1 MPFFHL
7 IIHFGCCSKH
17 WPITCLSFWWVHS
30 IPFFDVPYIICQS
43 FTDEQSSSFVVSMQ
57 QWVTLHIW
65 PPPHLVSIAPSTVW
79 GMRGLPFL
87 GVSLYLVLVVLK
99 KGVEECLLLREIKL
113 LTKMARSMNSK
124 ESSPNSFKI
133 LGIHPHLCPEIDLNQ
148 Y

>member
-1 MPFFHL
+1 MDAVPSNDLLLAYPFDEFIVSHFLMFHTL
-7 IIHFGCCSKH
+7 FS
-17 WPITCLSFWWVHS
+17 
-30 IPFFDVPYIICQS
+30 QS
-43 FTDEQSSSFVVSMQ
+43 FTDEQSSSFVVSVQ

-87 GVSLYLVLVVLK
+87 GVSLYFVLVVLK

-133 LGIHPHLCPEIDLNQ
+133 LDIHPHLCPEIDLNQ